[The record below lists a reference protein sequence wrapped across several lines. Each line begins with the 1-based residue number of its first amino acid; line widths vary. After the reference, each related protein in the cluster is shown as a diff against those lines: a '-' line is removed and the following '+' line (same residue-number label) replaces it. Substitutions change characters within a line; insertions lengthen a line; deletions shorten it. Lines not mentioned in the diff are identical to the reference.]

1 MNQLKSPFID
11 VLARINFTFKN
22 ESILTE
28 CIKDFDG
35 FHLFGKKIGPFKK
48 GKKYPLRFFLALP
61 LIQHNILSI
70 DVSQKCD
77 HIDVQRYAISER
89 DDQRIIKPNE
99 KFFLNKLKEFK
110 HIMRKDIENK
120 VKNQMDL
127 DRFNS
132 YMSNIVDGRLFKLL
146 RMAKSKLKV
155 NEEQRLTISERVLY
169 QEINHLLEI
178 WRKFFLDL
186 VDKKEKN

>member
-1 MNQLKSPFID
+1 MN
-11 VLARINFTFKN
+11 
-22 ESILTE
+22 E
-28 CIKDFDG
+28 CIKDFDR

-48 GKKYPLRFFLALP
+48 KKKYPLRFFLALP